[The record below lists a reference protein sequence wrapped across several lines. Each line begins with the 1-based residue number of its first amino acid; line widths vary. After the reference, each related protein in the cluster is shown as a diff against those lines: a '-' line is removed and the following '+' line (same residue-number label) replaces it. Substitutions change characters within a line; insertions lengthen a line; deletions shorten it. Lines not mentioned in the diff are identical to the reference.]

1 MLDYILRFI
10 VTLLII
16 TGIAFLIPTLVIFFL
31 QVLITVSVFLVI
43 LFVLSLFY
51 KGKTDDEIRLEE
63 TNRQVE
69 EAKKALD
76 TFSINKWGVWIMIL
90 KFLKQLFCFPHHY
103 EQELSPFD
111 DEWWEECRKCDKTRK
126 VKKVII

>member
-1 MLDYILRFI
+1 MLDYIIRFI

-51 KGKTDDEIRLEE
+51 RGDKDE
-63 TNRQVE
+63 
-69 EAKKALD
+69 
-76 TFSINKWGVWIMIL
+76 
-90 KFLKQLFCFPHHY
+90 
-103 EQELSPFD
+103 
-111 DEWWEECRKCDKTRK
+111 
-126 VKKVII
+126 

>member
-16 TGIAFLIPTLVIFFL
+16 TGIAFLIPTIVIFFL
-31 QVLITVSVFLVI
+31 QVLIIVSVFLVI

-63 TNRQVE
+63 TNRRVE

-76 TFSINKWGVWIMIL
+76 TFSINK
-90 KFLKQLFCFPHHY
+90 
-103 EQELSPFD
+103 
-111 DEWWEECRKCDKTRK
+111 
-126 VKKVII
+126 

>member
-1 MLDYILRFI
+1 MLNYILRFI

-51 KGKTDDEIRLEE
+51 KGAKDE
-63 TNRQVE
+63 
-69 EAKKALD
+69 
-76 TFSINKWGVWIMIL
+76 SI
-90 KFLKQLFCFPHHY
+90 HT
-103 EQELSPFD
+103 E
-111 DEWWEECRKCDKTRK
+111 
-126 VKKVII
+126 

>member
-51 KGKTDDEIRLEE
+51 KGAKDE
-63 TNRQVE
+63 
-69 EAKKALD
+69 
-76 TFSINKWGVWIMIL
+76 SI
-90 KFLKQLFCFPHHY
+90 HT
-103 EQELSPFD
+103 E
-111 DEWWEECRKCDKTRK
+111 
-126 VKKVII
+126 